1 MCVTIEGFFVTFHFN
16 IYYLVD
22 DDLVFLIGLHEL
34 APKWKNVGLRIGVPL
49 SKLEVIQENNRNSI
63 DMCNESLRDTFTW
76 WLRNKEA
83 TANNLVK
90 YLREAG
96 EVDAVEKIN
105 RKYGEFTVIAY
116 VVQAGRYTSEVRV
129 RLMTDNAL
137 TRSE

>member
-1 MCVTIEGFFVTFHFN
+1 
-16 IYYLVD
+16 
-22 DDLVFLIGLHEL
+22 
-34 APKWKNVGLRIGVPL
+34 
-49 SKLEVIQENNRNSI
+49 
-63 DMCNESLRDTFTW
+63 MCNESLRDTFTW

-105 RKYGEFTVIAY
+105 RKYGEFSVIAY